1 MMKSPFKKSLSL
13 TLCSL
18 SSLLATLLPAQA
30 QEFQSLGS
38 AIKTILGHAGSGAF
52 KKNLAPGRD
61 VYYSKN
67 TQGKAARLAFVET
80 GIYKPNCTHTW
91 VVGVDPATAKVTG
104 VEVVEMSCP
113 HAFPTRD
120 KSYLDQYVGKGP
132 AEARSLIKQIDTIAK
147 ATGSCNLTTEAVVRS
162 ITDASKVKGT
172 F

>member
-1 MMKSPFKKSLSL
+1 MNRSVAKSLRFSLYSL
-13 TLCSL
+13 TSMILT
-18 SSLLATLLPAQA
+18 ALPAQA

-38 AIKTILGHAGSGAF
+38 AIKTILGNAGTGAF
-52 KKNLAPGRD
+52 KKNVNGKD

-67 TQGKAARLAFVET
+67 GQGKAARLAFVET

-91 VVGVDPATAKVTG
+91 VVGVDPASSKVTG
-104 VEVVEMSCP
+104 IEVVEMSCP
-113 HAFPTRD
+113 HAFPTKE
-120 KSYLDQYVGKGP
+120 KSFLDQYKGKGP

-162 ITDASKVKGT
+162 IETASKVKGT